1 MTTSEKKEGVT
12 YTFTTPV
19 RAGFLNVIT
28 ARAFKSQGKEKGE
41 PRFDAS
47 FILAAD
53 NPDLVA
59 LKAKAGDL
67 LKAAHPGK
75 KLVMR
80 RLTQDELDSGSAVEV
95 SVPWK
100 DGTKEADKA
109 KGKGKDQEF
118 FRGHIVLKAASKFDP
133 ALSAIEGGKVVT
145 YDNPET
151 RASLKRLFYAGAY
164 FVPYLELNAY
174 DARDDKPAGV
184 NLRLKAVLFIKH
196 GERIGGGVNAAEVF
210 KGYAGTASAVDPG
223 SNAAD
228 DDEIPF

>member
-1 MTTSEKKEGVT
+1 MTTSEKKEAIV
-12 YTFTTPV
+12 YTFTTPI
-19 RAGFLNVIT
+19 RAGFLNVIK
-28 ARAFKSQGKEKGE
+28 ARPFKSKGKEKGE
-41 PRFDAS
+41 LRFDGS
-47 FILAAD
+47 FIIPPD
-53 NPDLVA
+53 SPDLVA
-59 LKAKAGDL
+59 LKAKIGDM

-80 RLTQDELDSGSAVEV
+80 RLTQEELDSGSAVEV
-95 SVPWK
+95 RVPWT

-109 KGKGKDQEF
+109 KAANKNQEF
-118 FRGHIVLKAASKFDP
+118 FRGNVVLKASSKFDP
-133 ALSAIEGGKVVT
+133 ALSAIESGKVVT
-145 YDNPET
+145 YDNAET
-151 RASLKRLFYAGAY
+151 RPSLTRLFYPGAY

-174 DARDDKPAGV
+174 DAQDDKPAGA

-223 SNAAD
+223 SNATD